1 MPTAG
6 RASDKMEARISVR
19 GRKMIRLVMWTFL
32 AVTVGVAQAAQIY
45 RWTDANGG
53 VHYSNTPPPLSATSV
68 EHKNLVGNTIDTS
81 ELPYGV
87 RQTVK
92 NFPVTLW
99 VNDCG
104 KTCDDARALL
114 TKRGIPYT
122 SLNPEDSKQNA
133 AFKKL
138 TNGRMELPVLVI
150 GNLQTLNG
158 YEPSAWNQALDTAG
172 YPKAGVLPA
181 GKAAAASKK
190 R

>member
-1 MPTAG
+1 
-6 RASDKMEARISVR
+6 
-19 GRKMIRLVMWTFL
+19 MIRLAIAAVL
-32 AVTVGVAQAAQIY
+32 ALMVGAAQAAQIY

-53 VHYSNTPPPLSATSV
+53 VHYSNTPPPASATGV

-92 NFPVTLW
+92 DFPVTLW
-99 VNDCG
+99 VNECG

-114 TKRGIPYT
+114 SKRGIPFT
-122 SLNPEDSKQNA
+122 VRNPEDPKENA

-138 TNGRMELPVLVI
+138 TGGRMELPVLVI
-150 GNLQTLNG
+150 GNLQTLTG
-158 YEPSAWNQALDTAG
+158 YEPSAWNKALDTDG
-172 YPKAGVLPA
+172 YPKAGVLPVHNT
-181 GKAAAASKK
+181 GAAPKT